1 METLIDRYKDKIAG
15 VLTCT
20 DRVVITGTLPVL
32 SNNKSMTSYL
42 YTHGIRIFDYPK
54 FAEPFRN
61 QLRENAERIA
71 KENQIEIE
79 FVRKSETRKE
89 TIISELIAKR
99 GIQPGLVHILSA
111 METCPTYEPWHNKP
125 TGKTYL
131 KCSTSKCLTYYFYF
145 IDELL
150 GLCYVRV
157 PTWLPFRLQIY
168 FNGHNW
174 LASKLKEEQINFKM
188 LDNAFIEI
196 GDWKRA
202 NEIAGSFKV
211 EELHE
216 KLNRFAST
224 YCPVYK
230 EFKQLYHWSIM
241 QCECATD
248 IVFKDAKDLQAIYSK
263 LIQTAVHTV
272 KPEHITTFLGK
283 KLSPLYAGEIGN
295 QYHVRIEGTCIKHV
309 MGKVSLKMYDK
320 FGHILRIETTTND
333 VTFFKHYR
341 EVIHRDG
348 SRTEKDAAMKKN
360 IYSLTALL
368 PIMQASNRRYIEFI
382 SAIEDDK
389 VGKEKLEKI
398 TQKVTVQNRNYPGF
412 NFFNKDDEQLLQI
425 IARGEFNI
433 SGFRAKHLKKFTQKS
448 SSQISRILKRLH
460 VHGLIKKVR
469 NSYKYYLTTL
479 GKEAI
484 LLGEKLISI
493 VLIPQLNHC
502 KL

>member
-1 METLIDRYKDKIAG
+1 METLIDRYQEKIAG

-42 YTHGIRIFDYPK
+42 YTQGIRIFDYPK

-61 QLRENAERIA
+61 QLRENTERLA
-71 KENQIEIE
+71 KENHIEIE

-89 TIISELIAKR
+89 KIISELLEKR
-99 GIQPGLVHILSA
+99 GLQSGLVHILSA
-111 METCPTYEPWHNKP
+111 METCPTYEPWHDKS
-125 TGKTYL
+125 TGKTFLRY
-131 KCSTSKCLTYYFYF
+131 STSKCLTYYFYF

-174 LASKLKEEQINFKM
+174 LASKLKGSQIEYKM

-196 GDWKRA
+196 SDWKQA
-202 NEIAGSFKV
+202 NEIVGTFKV

-230 EFKQLYHWSIM
+230 EFKQFYHWSIM
-241 QCECATD
+241 QCEYATD
-248 IVFKDAKDLQAIYSK
+248 IVFKDPKYLQAIYSK

-283 KLSPLYAGEIGN
+283 KLSPLYKGEVGN

-309 MGKVSLKMYDK
+309 MGKVSIKMYDK

-348 SRTEKDAAMKKN
+348 SHTEKNAAMKKN

-368 PIMQASNRRYIEFI
+368 PIMQASNHRYIEFI

-389 VGKEKLEKI
+389 VGKEKLDKI
-398 TQKVTVQNRNYPGF
+398 TQKVTAKNRNYPGF
-412 NFFNKDDEQLLQI
+412 NFFNKDDEQLLRI

-469 NSYKYYLTTL
+469 NTYKYYLTTL

-484 LLGEKLISI
+484 LLGEKLISL

-502 KL
+502 KI